1 MRRKGHVTSAEVER
15 LILANA
21 RLAAQ
26 IRRNREEGG
35 EILAVAQVTIDALR
49 EEIAELEKENLELNI
64 RLGAVNRASD
74 DMIG

>member
-1 MRRKGHVTSAEVER
+1 MRRGHVTSAEAAR
-15 LILANA
+15 LCLANA

-26 IRRNREEGG
+26 IHRNREEY
-35 EILAVAQVTIDALR
+35 EEMLAVAQTTIDELR
-49 EEIAELEKENLELNI
+49 EEVAELEIENLELNI

>member
-1 MRRKGHVTSAEVER
+1 MTSAEVER

-35 EILAVAQVTIDALR
+35 EMLAVAQVTIGALR

-64 RLGAVNRASD
+64 RLGLVASPED
-74 DMIG
+74 

>member
-15 LILANA
+15 LCLAIT
-21 RLAAQ
+21 RLTAQ

-35 EILAVAQVTIDALR
+35 EMLAVAQATIDALR

-64 RLGAVNRASD
+64 RLGLVASPED
-74 DMIG
+74 

>member
-1 MRRKGHVTSAEVER
+1 MTSAEVER

>member
-1 MRRKGHVTSAEVER
+1 MGRKGSVTSAEVER
-15 LILANA
+15 LCLANA

-35 EILAVAQVTIDALR
+35 EMLAVAQVTIDALR

-64 RLGAVNRASD
+64 RLGLVAGPGD
-74 DMIG
+74 